1 MILENFNSRAGVL
14 AGIDYGGPREGKGT
28 VETYW
33 VALRSV
39 TKVMSSSCSQCSPVK
54 E

>member
-1 MILENFNSRAGVL
+1 MILGNFHSRAGVL
-14 AGIDYGGPREGKGT
+14 AGIDYDGPREGKGT

-33 VALRSV
+33 VALCSV
-39 TKVMSSSCSQCSPVK
+39 TKVISSSCSHSSPVK